1 MIPKELFEMMGKSGG
16 KVAIGGLPF
25 IVAAF
30 MYIYMDSKATS
41 ELVLRQAQT
50 IHRLD
55 SCQTAL
61 KVELK
66 TTKEYFTQSLNN
78 FIDCETDKDKLENEL
93 LQMKLTMNRYGVPYI
108 SKSQK
113 NTD

>member
-16 KVAIGGLPF
+16 KVAIGGLPILCVLF
-25 IVAAF
+25 TYF
-30 MYIYMDSKATS
+30 YMDSKAMN
-41 ELVLRQAQT
+41 ERVLRQSAV

-66 TTKEYFTQSLNN
+66 ITKEYFTESLNN
-78 FIDCETDKDKLENEL
+78 FIDCETDKDKLENEIL
-93 LQMKLTMNRYGVPYI
+93 NMRTTMQNYGVPYI
-108 SKSQK
+108 NKQNK
-113 NTD
+113 RID